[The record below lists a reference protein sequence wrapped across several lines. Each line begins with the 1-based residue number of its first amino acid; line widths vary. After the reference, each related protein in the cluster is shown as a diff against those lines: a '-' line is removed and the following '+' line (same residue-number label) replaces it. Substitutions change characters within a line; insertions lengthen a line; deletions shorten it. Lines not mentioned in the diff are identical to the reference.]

1 MSLLDNIFVNLRVLS
16 KIPEHGRISTTGNGQ
31 IKLEDTKSLGGWVA
45 SGRRTLNG
53 DSREEMIKLLMQL
66 IGGVT
71 EMSDNIINSLSLTN
85 TEHTTIGVFNENSK
99 KCYQLNK
106 LCTMLKDAKKG
117 ILNLHKTT
125 YSDDINITAKLDEI
139 LDRMNQQ
146 QQRISKVLEFVNT
159 AHAREMEAMIH
170 TPVGPTNGGP
180 TNGGPTNTT
189 QKPPR
194 VASPDSS
201 EIEDLDVF

>member
-45 SGRRTLNG
+45 SGKRTLNG

-71 EMSDNIINSLSLTN
+71 EMSDNIINSLSLSN
-85 TEHTTIGVFNENSK
+85 NSAEHTIGVFNENSK

-125 YSDDINITAKLDEI
+125 YSDDLNITAKLDEI

-146 QQRISKVLEFVNT
+146 QQRISKVLEFVNA
-159 AHAREMEAMIH
+159 AHAREMETMVVAPQPI
-170 TPVGPTNGGP
+170 
-180 TNGGPTNTT
+180 
-189 QKPPR
+189 KPSITSAPAPAR
-194 VASPDSS
+194 VTSPDSS
-201 EIEDLDVF
+201 EIEDLDVL